1 MKRLGQIV
9 LALSLCLYWLAEEG
23 AVREQIGLFLMALA
37 LGTALRASG
46 RAREAPPT
54 GGHREH

>member
-9 LALSLCLYWLAEEG
+9 LALSICLYWLAEED

-37 LGTALRASG
+37 LGTALRVSG
-46 RAREAPPT
+46 RHREALPT
-54 GGHREH
+54 GGHHEH